1 MEPSATMPE
10 PPARSTPPP
19 QGQKRPPT
27 PASGRGRARL
37 RPLRS
42 GLALLALGSVLT
54 LSPHAETRPL
64 AQRDAHDTA
73 RASAGVAEVG
83 APALDQN
90 RLSRIDELVQEAIR
104 RRELPG
110 AVVVVGHGEEI
121 AYQKAFGNRAVEP
134 APEVTTLDT
143 VFDLASLTKIVATT
157 TSIMILVEE
166 GRIRL
171 TDRVASYIPSFARSG
186 KAEITV
192 RHLLTHTSGLRPDLD
207 LADSWT
213 GYDPAIARA
222 TEEVPTAA
230 PGERVVYSD
239 INFFLL
245 GDIVSRVSGMTL
257 DRFAQRRIFEPLGMH
272 DTMFRPS
279 SSLVSRIAPTEPC
292 TPDGWPCGG
301 PGATMLR
308 GEVHDPTAR
317 RMGGVAG
324 HAGLFSTA
332 ADLTIFCRMLLSG
345 GTVSGSRILAP
356 LTIARMTAPATPAR
370 LMSRRGLGW
379 DIDSSLSSSRG
390 DLLPLGSFGHTGF
403 TGTSLWID
411 PSSRTFVI
419 VLSSRLHP
427 DGQGDVVDLRARIA
441 TVAAA
446 AITEVPGGRRAA
458 LPFRTTDFGPS
469 GAVSRE
475 PTRAVMTGIDVLR
488 AEGFARLRGQRVGL
502 VTNQTGRARDGVPTI
517 DLLHEARDVR
527 LVVLFSP
534 EHGIR
539 GTLEGRVL
547 SSRDER
553 TGLPIYSLY
562 GDTRRPTEDMLAG
575 LDTLVIDLQ
584 DIGARFY
591 TYMTTMAYVM
601 EEAAQ
606 RGIAVV
612 VLDRPNPVNGVQIE
626 GPTLDEAAMGF
637 TGYFRMPIRHG
648 LTLGELARL
657 FDGENGI
664 GGELTV
670 VAMDGWRR
678 GAWFDETG
686 LPWVNPSP
694 NMRNLTQAVLYPGL
708 GAIESTNI
716 SVGRGTD
723 APFQQIGAPWIDG
736 VRVAAALNARDLPG
750 VRFYPV
756 SFTPSAGQYAWE
768 SCQGVHLMVTDRRS
782 LRPVRVGLEISSVLH
797 RLYGELYRLDA
808 AATLFG
814 SRDGLARVR
823 AGEDPSDVAASWAAD
838 EARWRQRRA
847 PYLLYQ

>member
-1 MEPSATMPE
+1 MPE

-37 RPLRS
+37 RPLRL
-42 GLALLALGSVLT
+42 GLALLALGSVWT
-54 LSPHAETRPL
+54 LSPHAEKRPL
-64 AQRDAHDTA
+64 AQRDSRDTS
-73 RASAGVAEVG
+73 RASAGAAEVV
-83 APALDQN
+83 APALDRS
-90 RLSRIDELVQEAIR
+90 RLSRINELVQEAIR

-110 AVVVVGHGEEI
+110 AVVVVGHGEEVV
-121 AYQKAFGNRAVEP
+121 YQKAFGNRAVEP
-134 APEVTTLDT
+134 ATEVMTLNT
-143 VFDLASLTKIVATT
+143 IFDLASLTKVVATT

-213 GYDPAIARA
+213 GYDTAIAHA

-257 DRFAQRRIFEPLGMH
+257 DRFAQSRIFEPLGMH

-279 SSLVSRIAPTEPC
+279 SLVSRIAPTESC

-379 DIDSSLSSSRG
+379 DIDSSFSSNRG

-411 PSSRTFVI
+411 PLTRTFVI
-419 VLSSRLHP
+419 FLSSRLHP

-446 AITEVPGGRRAA
+446 AITEVPGGRREA
-458 LPFRTTDFGPS
+458 LPFTTADFGPS
-469 GAVSRE
+469 GAVLRE

-488 AEGFARLRGQRVGL
+488 AEGFARLHGQRVGL
-502 VTNQTGRARDGVPTI
+502 VTNQTGRARDGVTTI
-517 DLLHEARDVR
+517 DLLHEARDVQ
-527 LVVLFSP
+527 LVGLFSP

-539 GTLEGRVL
+539 GTLEGRVS

-584 DIGARFY
+584 DIGVRFY

-657 FDGENGI
+657 FDGENAI
-664 GGELTV
+664 GAELTV

-678 GAWFDETG
+678 DAWFDETG

-694 NMRNLTQAVLYPGL
+694 NMRNMTQAALYPGL
-708 GAIESTNI
+708 GAIEMTNI

-736 VRVAAALNARDLPG
+736 VRVAAALNARGLPG

-756 SFTPSAGQYAWE
+756 SFTPSAGQYAGE
-768 SCQGVHLMVTDRRS
+768 ACQGVRLIVTDRRS

-797 RLYGELYRLDA
+797 RLYGEQYRLDA

-823 AGEDPSDVAASWAAD
+823 AGEDPGDVAAGWAAD
-838 EARWRQRRA
+838 EARWRRRRA
-847 PYLLYQ
+847 PYLLYH

>member
-1 MEPSATMPE
+1 M
-10 PPARSTPPP
+10 
-19 QGQKRPPT
+19 
-27 PASGRGRARL
+27 
-37 RPLRS
+37 
-42 GLALLALGSVLT
+42 
-54 LSPHAETRPL
+54 
-64 AQRDAHDTA
+64 
-73 RASAGVAEVG
+73 
-83 APALDQN
+83 
-90 RLSRIDELVQEAIR
+90 QEAIR

-121 AYQKAFGNRAVEP
+121 VYQKAFGNRAVEP
-134 APEVTTLDT
+134 ATEVMTLNT
-143 VFDLASLTKIVATT
+143 IFDLASLTKVVATT

-186 KAEITV
+186 KVEITV
-192 RHLLTHTSGLRPDLD
+192 RDLLTHTSGLRPDLD

-213 GYDPAIARA
+213 GYDTAIARA

-245 GDIVSRVSGMTL
+245 GDIVSRVSGVTL
-257 DRFAQRRIFEPLGMH
+257 DRFAQSRIFEPLGMH

-292 TPDGWPCGG
+292 THDGWPCGD

-379 DIDSSLSSSRG
+379 DIDSSFSSNRG

-411 PSSRTFVI
+411 PLTRTFVI
-419 VLSSRLHP
+419 FLSSRLHP
-427 DGQGDVVDLRARIA
+427 DGRGDVVDLRARVA

-446 AITEVPGGRRAA
+446 AITEVPGGRREA
-458 LPFRTTDFGPS
+458 LPFTTADFGPS

-502 VTNQTGRARDGVPTI
+502 VTNQTGRARDGVTTI
-517 DLLHEARDVR
+517 DLLHEARDVQ

-539 GTLEGRVL
+539 GTLEGRVS

-553 TGLPIYSLY
+553 TVLPIYSLY

-657 FDGENGI
+657 FDGENEI
-664 GGELTV
+664 SGELTV

-678 GAWFDETG
+678 DTWFDETG

-694 NMRNLTQAVLYPGL
+694 NMRNLTQAALYPGL
-708 GAIESTNI
+708 GAIEMTNI

-736 VRVAAALNARDLPG
+736 VRVAAALNARGLPG

-756 SFTPSAGQYAWE
+756 SFTPSSGQYAGE
-768 SCQGVHLMVTDRRS
+768 ACQGVHLIVTDRRS
-782 LRPVRVGLEISSVLH
+782 LRPVRVGLEIASVLH

-823 AGEDPSDVAASWAAD
+823 AGEDPGDVAAGWAAD
-838 EARWRQRRA
+838 EARWRRRRA
-847 PYLLYQ
+847 PYLLYH

>member
-1 MEPSATMPE
+1 M
-10 PPARSTPPP
+10 
-19 QGQKRPPT
+19 
-27 PASGRGRARL
+27 
-37 RPLRS
+37 RPLRL

-54 LSPHAETRPL
+54 PSPHAEKRPL
-64 AQRDAHDTA
+64 AQRDSRDTS
-73 RASAGVAEVG
+73 RASAGVAEAG
-83 APALDQN
+83 APALDRS

-121 AYQKAFGNRAVEP
+121 VYQKAFGNRAVEP
-134 APEVTTLDT
+134 ATEVMTLNT
-143 VFDLASLTKIVATT
+143 IFDLASLTKVVATT

-171 TDRVASYIPSFARSG
+171 ADRVASYIPSFARSG
-186 KAEITV
+186 KAEITI
-192 RHLLTHTSGLRPDLD
+192 RDLLTHTSGLRPDLD

-213 GYDPAIARA
+213 GYDTAIARA

-257 DRFAQRRIFEPLGMH
+257 DRFAQSRIFEPLGMH

-292 TPDGWPCGG
+292 THDGWSCGD

-379 DIDSSLSSSRG
+379 DIDSSFSSNRG

-411 PSSRTFVI
+411 PLTRTFI
-419 VLSSRLHP
+419 IFLSSRLHP
-427 DGQGDVVDLRARIA
+427 DGRGDVVDLRARVA

-446 AITEVPGGRRAA
+446 AITEVPGGRREA
-458 LPFRTTDFGPS
+458 LPFTTADFGPS

-502 VTNQTGRARDGVPTI
+502 VTNQTGRARDGVTTI
-517 DLLHEARDVR
+517 DLLHEARDVQ

-539 GTLEGRVL
+539 GTLEGRVS

-553 TGLPIYSLY
+553 TVLPIYSLY

-657 FDGENGI
+657 FDGENEI

-678 GAWFDETG
+678 DTWFDETG

-694 NMRNLTQAVLYPGL
+694 NMRNLTQAALYPGL
-708 GAIESTNI
+708 GAIEMTNI

-736 VRVAAALNARDLPG
+736 MRVAAALNARGLPG

-756 SFTPSAGQYAWE
+756 SFTPSSGQYAGE
-768 SCQGVHLMVTDRRS
+768 ACQGVHLIVTDRRS
-782 LRPVRVGLEISSVLH
+782 LRPVRVGLEIASVLH

-823 AGEDPSDVAASWAAD
+823 AGEDPGDVAAGWAAD
-838 EARWRQRRA
+838 EARWRRRRA
-847 PYLLYQ
+847 PYLLYH